1 MAAVMTSS
9 FTASPSAPTVSS
21 GQVPA
26 GPGAAAAL
34 LEAALAAVSGETL
47 SPVSL
52 TLDYGFPLQA
62 GETVTLEAAVERA
75 TRTLV
80 FAHGR
85 VLKANGALAATGSA
99 VFRRVE
105 VPGHP

>member
-1 MAAVMTSS
+1 MTSS
-9 FTASPSAPTVSS
+9 FTASPSAPATTS
-21 GQVPA
+21 GHAPA

-34 LEAALAAVSGETL
+34 LEVALGAISGEVL

-52 TLDYGFPLQA
+52 TLDYGFPLEA
-62 GETVTLEAAVERA
+62 GEAVTVEAAVERA

-85 VLKANGALAATGSA
+85 VLKADGALAATGSA

-105 VPGHP
+105 VPGGT